1 MRACKTRAGCFVQQ
15 SDGESTATALAS
27 VLQAASYAAP
37 RASYA
42 SRRPAS
48 AASGGL
54 GYYLCLPRALRP
66 QRAGER
72 SRAKRPKFSQLHA
85 AAYGARFD
93 ASDAAV
99 ARLRCARAWRS
110 RFLHHYGSEGVDV
123 TARCYRVGLGPA
135 DDWGLQGLGATCGKS
150 DVVIPSTMA
159 LSRVRRKRLALG
171 RISPPV
177 TRPKDRRFSPYRTRH
192 AHMHSLLVVLFEATT
207 TPRLTGALEMLSGSD
222 AREATFGEAGS
233 AGRRCI

>member
-1 MRACKTRAGCFVQQ
+1 MQQ
-15 SDGESTATALAS
+15 SDGEFDDSTATLRMLVS
-27 VLQAASYAAP
+27 LQAASYNAAP
-37 RASYA
+37 FYA

-66 QRAGER
+66 QRAGAR

-85 AAYGARFD
+85 AAYGARFN

-110 RFLHHYGSEGVDV
+110 RFLHHYGSEGLDV

-135 DDWGLQGLGATCGKS
+135 DD
-150 DVVIPSTMA
+150 
-159 LSRVRRKRLALG
+159 
-171 RISPPV
+171 
-177 TRPKDRRFSPYRTRH
+177 
-192 AHMHSLLVVLFEATT
+192 
-207 TPRLTGALEMLSGSD
+207 
-222 AREATFGEAGS
+222 
-233 AGRRCI
+233 

>member
-1 MRACKTRAGCFVQQ
+1 MSNQTASSTTRRRLLV
-15 SDGESTATALAS
+15 S
-27 VLQAASYAAP
+27 LQAASYTRRAS
-37 RASYA
+37 ASYA

-85 AAYGARFD
+85 AAYGARFN

-110 RFLHHYGSEGVDV
+110 RFLHHYGSEDVDV
-123 TARCYRVGLGPA
+123 TARSYRVGLGLV
-135 DDWGLQGLGATCGKS
+135 DD
-150 DVVIPSTMA
+150 
-159 LSRVRRKRLALG
+159 
-171 RISPPV
+171 
-177 TRPKDRRFSPYRTRH
+177 
-192 AHMHSLLVVLFEATT
+192 
-207 TPRLTGALEMLSGSD
+207 
-222 AREATFGEAGS
+222 
-233 AGRRCI
+233 